1 MQIRPLTPELLAEEL
16 AERIDALGASGTASR
31 QDGGTPSWLRV
42 AVDGADAARPG
53 ELADAL
59 VEPLRLRGR
68 PVRRIRARDFLRPAS
83 LRFEFGHRDPDAYL
97 DRWLDTGALFREV
110 FDPTEPGATGEVLP
124 SLWDPVADRATRAA
138 RVALPPG
145 GVVLLDG
152 PMLLGRWF
160 PLDLAVH
167 LRLSAAALERRTAPD
182 EHWTLPALARY
193 DAEVQPEQAA
203 DMTVRADDPR
213 RPALVVRA

>member
-1 MQIRPLTPELLAEEL
+1 MQVRPLTPELLAEEL
-16 AERIDALGASGTASR
+16 AERIDTLGAASE
-31 QDGGTPSWLRV
+31 GNHGEPSWLRV

-68 PVRRIRARDFLRPAS
+68 PVQRIRARDFLRPAS

-97 DRWLDTGALFREV
+97 DRWLDAGALFREV
-110 FDPTEPGATGEVLP
+110 FDPTEPGGSGEVLP

-138 RVALPPG
+138 RLALPPG

-160 PLDLAVH
+160 PLDLTVH
-167 LRLSAAALERRTAPD
+167 LRLSAAALERRTAAD